1 MYQDP
6 RNLVTHFKSVDLEE
20 FMFAL
25 KRKNSLKLQKKAFLE
40 EDLMIDL
47 LKYNFILRIN
57 LLRIFLIEL
66 FEIFYFIHEIFLI

>member
-6 RNLVTHFKSVDLEE
+6 RNLVTRFKSVDLEE

-66 FEIFYFIHEIFLI
+66 LSLHDFFLI

>member
-6 RNLVTHFKSVDLEE
+6 RNLVTRFKSVDLEE

>member
-6 RNLVTHFKSVDLEE
+6 RNLVTRFKSVDLEE

-66 FEIFYFIHEIFLI
+66 FEIIYFIHEIFLI